1 MTTEESIVNLTTQ
14 TTNLLDTVG
23 DISSTLDGRIET
35 AVTASQNAALIP
47 LVTVATNLI
56 DTQTIF
62 INYITQ

>member
-1 MTTEESIVNLTTQ
+1 MTTEESIINLTTQ

-35 AVTASQNAALIP
+35 AVIASENAALIP
-47 LVTVATNLI
+47 LVTMATNLI

-62 INYITQ
+62 INYITL